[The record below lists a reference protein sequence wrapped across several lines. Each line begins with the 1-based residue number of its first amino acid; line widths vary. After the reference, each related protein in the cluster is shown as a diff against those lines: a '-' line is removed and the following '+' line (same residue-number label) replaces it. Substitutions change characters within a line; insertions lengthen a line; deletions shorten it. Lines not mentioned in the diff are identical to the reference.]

1 MISLPPE
8 FKRLIDGKSPHSS
21 KIRIGYISPDF
32 NKTEFFF
39 NIDFPPGALGLLV
52 ECFFIYPL
60 SSPNPKFYLTSLLIT
75 SFPLPKILCSLP

>member
-1 MISLPPE
+1 MTLFLAFFADTSFRGDDYLL
-8 FKRLIDGKSPHSS
+8 F
-21 KIRIGYISPDF
+21 SPDF

-52 ECFFIYPL
+52 EGFLIYPL

-75 SFPLPKILCSLP
+75 SFPLPKILCSLS